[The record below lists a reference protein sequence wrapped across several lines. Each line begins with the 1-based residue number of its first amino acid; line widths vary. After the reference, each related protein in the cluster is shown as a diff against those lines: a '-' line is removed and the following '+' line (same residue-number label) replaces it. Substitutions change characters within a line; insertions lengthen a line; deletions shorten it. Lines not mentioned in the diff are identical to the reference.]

1 MEPDRRQAG
10 VVVLHRLLLVARP
23 HPQRGVDEGFQP
35 AFLSAGTSLPRG
47 GSLVA
52 DVATQFPRV
61 RLRHRT
67 RMRHRLAGGRI
78 ELLVGRRLDQRD
90 RIRRPGGPQAYGA
103 LQQRG
108 VHQQRVEVARL
119 DLERPSDRGHRRVE
133 IVPLTPQS
141 REVEPRA
148 RVARSQRDQG
158 LEARL
163 GGGEIPGGE
172 RLADLLVDGRDIG
185 SGSRLGHAGR
195 SAGWARGGE
204 RYTSTPGQPKEL

>member
-1 MEPDRRQAG
+1 M
-10 VVVLHRLLLVARP
+10 
-23 HPQRGVDEGFQP
+23 
-35 AFLSAGTSLPRG
+35 
-47 GSLVA
+47 
-52 DVATQFPRV
+52 ATEFPRV

-90 RIRRPGGPQAYGA
+90 RIRRPGGPQACGA
-103 LQQRG
+103 LEQRG
-108 VHQQRVEVARL
+108 VHEQRVEMARL
-119 DLERPSDRGHRRVE
+119 DLERPTDRGHRRVE
-133 IVPLTPQS
+133 IVPLTPQP

-148 RVARSQRDQG
+148 RVARPQRDQG

-163 GGGEIPGGE
+163 GGGQIPGGE
-172 RLADLLVDGRDIG
+172 RLADLLMDGGDVG
-185 SGSRLGHAGR
+185 GGSRLGHAGR